1 MGEML
6 AQEWEVYATNLAN
19 AEEQGLQMVLTN
31 IIKQESINMQQ
42 EAFIAIGRDTRY
54 ARLIFLSHHK
64 WITVQWECIFLYV

>member
-19 AEEQGLQMVLTN
+19 AEEHEMQMVLTN

-42 EAFIAIGRDTRY
+42 ESFIAIGRDTRY
-54 ARLIFLSHHK
+54 ARL
-64 WITVQWECIFLYV
+64 